1 MVYIKSLYAKPLENH
16 MKSFSRIVYSLL
28 FLLGISNTTLAA
40 QQDIFDQIIKR
51 GEIRVGISIT
61 APWVMKDKNGKYI
74 GFEIDVAKQLAS
86 DMGVRPVF
94 KEYEWNRLIPAL
106 VNRDIDIIA
115 SGISITPKRGLKVRF
130 SNPYSSSGYN
140 LVSNLKL
147 TKNFTS
153 IKDLNDSKVY
163 IGVVKGT
170 VSESLVP
177 KVFPRAKLDSFKDIN
192 EATSAV
198 VNGTV
203 HAFVASAPTPRFVAL
218 NNPDAVDLPLEK
230 PLLVTKEAFAINKYN
245 PEMLA
250 YLNSW
255 IVAHKAD
262 AWIKST
268 HNYWFKSLKWRRKIG
283 K

>member
-1 MVYIKSLYAKPLENH
+1 MAYFTDLHSAPLDIYMKFLSRLIISLVL
-16 MKSFSRIVYSLL
+16 
-28 FLLGISNTTLAA
+28 LLGFTATSSAHS
-40 QQDIFDQIIKR
+40 QDVFDQIIKN
-51 GEIRVGISIT
+51 GEIRVGISIM
-61 APWVMKDKNGKYI
+61 APWVMKDKKGKYI
-74 GFEIDVAKQLAS
+74 GFEIDIAKQLAS
-86 DMGVRPVF
+86 DMGVKLKL
-94 KEYEWNRLIPAL
+94 KEYAWNDLIPAL
-106 VNRDIDIIA
+106 EKKEIDIIA
-115 SGISITPKRGLKVRF
+115 SGISITPKRGLKIRF

-147 TKNFTS
+147 TKDFTS
-153 IKDLNDSKVY
+153 IKDLNDSKVF

-177 KVFPRAKLDSFKDIN
+177 KVFPRARLDTFSSN
-192 EATSAV
+192 EEATQAV

-203 HAFVASAPTPRFVAL
+203 HAYVASAPTPRFVAL
-218 NNPDAVDLPLEK
+218 RYPDEVDLPLEK
-230 PLLVTKEAFAINKYN
+230 PLLVTKEAFAINKHN

-255 IVAHKAD
+255 ISAHQAD

-268 HNYWFKSLKWRRKIG
+268 HAYWFKSLKWRQRVG

>member
-1 MVYIKSLYAKPLENH
+1 
-16 MKSFSRIVYSLL
+16 MKFFTRILIPLL
-28 FLLGISNTTLAA
+28 FLPGFATGSLAGS
-40 QQDIFDQIIKR
+40 QDVFDQIIKK
-51 GEIRVGISIT
+51 GEIRVGISIM
-61 APWVMKDKNGKYI
+61 APWVMKDKNGKYA
-74 GFEIDVAKQLAS
+74 GFEIDIAKQLAS
-86 DMGVRPVF
+86 DMGVKPVF
-94 KEYEWNRLIPAL
+94 KEYEWNKLIPAL
-106 VNRDIDIIA
+106 VNKEIDIIA

-147 TKNFTS
+147 TEDFTS
-153 IKDLNDSKVY
+153 IKDLNNSKVF
-163 IGVVKGT
+163 IGVVNGT

-177 KVFPRAKLDSFKDIN
+177 KVFPKARLDTFKDN
-192 EATSAV
+192 KEATDAV
-198 VNGTV
+198 VNGTI

-218 NNPDAVDLPLEK
+218 KYPDDVDLPLEK
-230 PLLVTKEAFAINKYN
+230 PLLVTKEGFAINKHN

-255 IVAHKAD
+255 IVAHEAD

-268 HNYWFKSLKWRRKIG
+268 HAYWFKSLKWRHKIG

>member
-1 MVYIKSLYAKPLENH
+1 
-16 MKSFSRIVYSLL
+16 MKLFSRIVISLL
-28 FLLGISNTTLAA
+28 FMLGINNTTLAA
-40 QQDIFDQIIKR
+40 QQDIFDKIINK
-51 GEIRVGISIT
+51 GEIRVGVSIM
-61 APWVMKDKNGKYI
+61 APWVMKDKDGKYI
-74 GFEIDVAKQLAS
+74 GFEIDVAKQLAK
-86 DMGVRPVF
+86 DMGVKPVF
-94 KEYEWNRLIPAL
+94 KQYEWNKLIPAL
-106 VNRDIDIIA
+106 INQEIDIIA
-115 SGISITPKRGLKVRF
+115 SGISITPKRGLQIRF

-147 TKNFTS
+147 TKDFTS
-153 IKDLNDSKVY
+153 IQDLNDSKIY
-163 IGVVKGT
+163 IGVVGGT

-177 KVFPRAKLDSFKDIN
+177 KVFPRAKLDTFKDIK
-192 EATSAV
+192 EATDAV

-203 HAFVASAPTPRFVAL
+203 HAFIASAPTPRFVAL

-255 IVAHKAD
+255 IIAHEAD

-268 HNYWFKSLKWRRKIG
+268 HNYWFKSLKWRRRMSR
-283 K
+283 

>member
-1 MVYIKSLYAKPLENH
+1 MNF
-16 MKSFSRIVYSLL
+16 FSRLL
-28 FLLGISNTTLAA
+28 LPFLLLLGMSSTSHSAS
-40 QQDIFDQIIKR
+40 QDVFDQIIKR
-51 GEIRVGISIT
+51 GELRVGISIM

-74 GFEIDVAKQLAS
+74 GFEIDIAKQLAS
-86 DMGVRPVF
+86 DMGVKPVF
-94 KEYEWNRLIPAL
+94 KQYDWNKLIPAL
-106 VNRDIDIIA
+106 VNKEIDVIA
-115 SGISITPKRGLKVRF
+115 SGISITPKRGLTIRF

-147 TKNFTS
+147 TKDFTS

-177 KVFPRAKLDSFKDIN
+177 KVFPRAKLDTFKDN
-192 EATSAV
+192 QEATDAV

-218 NNPDAVDLPLEK
+218 NHPDDVDLPLEK

-255 IVAHKAD
+255 IIAHEAD
-262 AWIKST
+262 AWIRSA
-268 HNYWFKSLKWRRKIG
+268 HSYWFKSLKWRRKIA

>member
-1 MVYIKSLYAKPLENH
+1 
-16 MKSFSRIVYSLL
+16 MKFFSRIFLSLL
-28 FLLGISNTTLAA
+28 LMLGVTTTAMAA
-40 QQDIFDQIIKR
+40 SPDVFDQIIKK
-51 GEIRVGISIT
+51 GEIRVGISIM

-86 DMGVRPVF
+86 DMGVKPVF
-94 KEYEWNRLIPAL
+94 KEYEWNKLIPAL
-106 VNRDIDIIA
+106 QKKQIDIIA
-115 SGISITPKRGLKVRF
+115 SGISITPKRGLKIRF

-147 TKNFTS
+147 TKDFTS

-177 KVFPRAKLDSFKDIN
+177 KVFPRARLDTFKDN
-192 EATSAV
+192 MEATEAV

-218 NNPDAVDLPLEK
+218 NNPDEVDLPLEK
-230 PLLVTKEAFAINKYN
+230 PLLVTKEAFAINKHN

-255 IVAHKAD
+255 IIAHEAD
-262 AWIKST
+262 AWLKST
-268 HNYWFKSLKWRRKIG
+268 HSYWFKSLKWRRKLSD
-283 K
+283 

>member
-1 MVYIKSLYAKPLENH
+1 MNFFARLLV
-16 MKSFSRIVYSLL
+16 SLL
-28 FLLGISNTTLAA
+28 FLLGMGSISHAA
-40 QQDIFDQIIKR
+40 SQDVFDQIIKK
-51 GEIRVGISIT
+51 GEIRVGISLM
-61 APWVMKDKNGKYI
+61 APWVMKDKEGKYI
-74 GFEIDVAKQLAS
+74 GFEIDVAKQLAN
-86 DMGVRPVF
+86 DMGVKPVF
-94 KEYEWNRLIPAL
+94 KLYEWNKLIPAL
-106 VNRDIDIIA
+106 VNREIDIIA
-115 SGISITPKRGLKVRF
+115 SGISITPKRGLKIRF

-147 TKNFTS
+147 TKDFTS

-177 KVFPRAKLDSFKDIN
+177 KVFPRAKLDTYKDN
-192 EATSAV
+192 KEATDAV

-218 NNPDAVDLPLEK
+218 NHPDDVDLPLEK
-230 PLLVTKEAFAINKYN
+230 PLLVTKEAFAINKHN

-255 IVAHKAD
+255 IIAHESD

-268 HNYWFKSLKWRRKIG
+268 HSYWFKSLKWRRKVG

>member
-1 MVYIKSLYAKPLENH
+1 
-16 MKSFSRIVYSLL
+16 MKLISRLLVSLL
-28 FLLGISNTTLAA
+28 LLFAVNGASFAA
-40 QQDIFDQIIKR
+40 ADDVFDQIIKK
-51 GEIRVGISIT
+51 GEIRVGISIM
-61 APWVMKDKNGKYI
+61 APWVMKDKDGKYI

-86 DMGVRPVF
+86 DMGVKPVF
-94 KEYEWNRLIPAL
+94 KEYEWNKLIPAL
-106 VNRDIDIIA
+106 LDKEIDIIA
-115 SGISITPKRGLKVRF
+115 SGISITPKRGLQIRF

-147 TKNFTS
+147 TKDFTS

-177 KVFPRAKLDSFKDIN
+177 KVFPRAKLDSFKDN
-192 EATSAV
+192 KEATDAV

-218 NNPDAVDLPLEK
+218 NHPDDVDLPLEK
-230 PLLVTKEAFAINKYN
+230 PLLVTKEAFAINRYN

-255 IVAHKAD
+255 ITANEANN
-262 AWIKST
+262 WIKST
-268 HNYWFKSLKWRRKIG
+268 HSYWFKSLKWRRKVSN
-283 K
+283 

>member
-1 MVYIKSLYAKPLENH
+1 
-16 MKSFSRIVYSLL
+16 MKFFSRLFISLL
-28 FLLGISNTTLAA
+28 LLLGIASSSVAA
-40 QQDIFDQIIKR
+40 SQDVFDQIIKK
-51 GEIRVGISIT
+51 GEIRVGISIM
-61 APWVMKDKNGKYI
+61 APWVMKDKDGNYV

-86 DMGVRPVF
+86 DMGVKPVF
-94 KEYEWNRLIPAL
+94 KEYDWNKLIPAL
-106 VNRDIDIIA
+106 EKKEIDIIA

-147 TKNFTS
+147 TRDFTS
-153 IKDLNDSKVY
+153 IKDLNDSKVF

-170 VSESLVP
+170 VSESLAP
-177 KVFPRAKLDSFKDIN
+177 KVFPRAKLDTFKDN
-192 EATSAV
+192 QEATDAV
-198 VNGTV
+198 VNGTI

-218 NNPDAVDLPLEK
+218 NYPDEVDLPLQK
-230 PLLVTKEAFAINKYN
+230 PLLLTKEGFAINKHN

-255 IVAHKAD
+255 IVAHDAD
-262 AWIKST
+262 SWLKST
-268 HNYWFKSLKWRRKIG
+268 HSYWFKSLSWRSKIS

>member
-1 MVYIKSLYAKPLENH
+1 
-16 MKSFSRIVYSLL
+16 MKLFSRLLYSLL
-28 FLLGISNTTLAA
+28 LLLSTSNTTFAA
-40 QQDIFDQIIKR
+40 QQDIFDQIINR
-51 GEIRVGISIT
+51 GEIRVGISIM
-61 APWVMKDKNGKYI
+61 APWIMKDKNGKYI

-86 DMGVRPVF
+86 DMGVKPVF
-94 KEYEWNRLIPAL
+94 KEYEWNKLIPAL
-106 VNRDIDIIA
+106 VNREIDIIA
-115 SGISITPKRGLKVRF
+115 SGISITPKRGLEVRF

-147 TKNFTS
+147 TKDFTS
-153 IKDLNDSKVY
+153 IQDLNDSKVY
-163 IGVVKGT
+163 IAVVRGT

-177 KVFPRAKLDSFKDIN
+177 KVFPRAKLDSYKDIKD
-192 EATSAV
+192 ATDAV

-218 NNPDAVDLPLEK
+218 NNPDSVDLPLEK
-230 PLLVTKEAFAINKYN
+230 PLLVTKEAFAINKHN

-255 IVAHKAD
+255 IIAHKAD

-268 HNYWFKSLKWRRKIG
+268 HSYWFKSLKWRRKMS

>member
-1 MVYIKSLYAKPLENH
+1 
-16 MKSFSRIVYSLL
+16 MKLFSRIIYALF
-28 FLLGISNTTLAA
+28 FLLSISTATHAA
-40 QQDIFDQIIKR
+40 QQDIFDQIINR
-51 GEIRVGISIT
+51 GEIRVGISIM

-74 GFEIDVAKQLAS
+74 GFEIDVAKQLAT
-86 DMGVRPVF
+86 DMGVKPVF
-94 KEYEWNRLIPAL
+94 KEYEWNRLMPAL
-106 VNRDIDIIA
+106 INQDIDIIA
-115 SGISITPKRGLKVRF
+115 SGISITPKRGLQVRF

-177 KVFPRAKLDSFKDIN
+177 KVFPRAKLDAFKN
-192 EATSAV
+192 VKEATDAV

-218 NNPDAVDLPLEK
+218 NYPDSVDLPLEK

-268 HNYWFKSLKWRRKIG
+268 HNYWFKSLKWRRKVRR
-283 K
+283 